1 MVTSSPAMV
10 EVTTPAKVEVTTPGR
25 LEVTTSGGE
34 INERLRE
41 SGG

>member
-34 INERLRE
+34 INERPRE